1 MSLHDEAWNGMKMDN
16 WDQLGRINVGI
27 SKREKQAKR
36 IRKVKEYKEYKAK
49 EQNNK
54 SIRFKE

>member
-27 SKREKQAKR
+27 SKRGKQAKR